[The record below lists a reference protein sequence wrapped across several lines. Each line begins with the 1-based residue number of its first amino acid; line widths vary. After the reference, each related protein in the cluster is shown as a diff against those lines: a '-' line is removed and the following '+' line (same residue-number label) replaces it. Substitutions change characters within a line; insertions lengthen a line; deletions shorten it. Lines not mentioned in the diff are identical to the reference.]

1 MSYTLYHNAHF
12 GPGTS
17 AMLVSGGRIAAL
29 GGDELRAAAP
39 AGTACIDLG
48 GGWALPGFNDSHCHL
63 LDVGRGLGSIDLFGA
78 KSPADIAAR
87 CADFLRR
94 RAVPKG
100 RAVYGNGWN
109 QDLFEGSHA
118 MPTRAD
124 LDALCPDNPLLL
136 DRVCG
141 HIMVCNTAA
150 LRAAGITAA
159 TPAPAGG
166 GIDLGPDGAPNG
178 LLRDN
183 AVNLV
188 RPLLPAETVD
198 EIKAA
203 FLAAA
208 THAVSLG
215 LTTVQSNDVRS
226 RDWRTV
232 MAALT
237 ALDAEQLL
245 PVRIVLQ
252 CALETPDEL
261 RDFWAAGFRP
271 GAQGRRWKI
280 GPLKL
285 FLDGSL
291 GARTAW
297 LRGGYADAPEEHGL
311 CCLEY
316 DKAVGMAKL
325 ADGAGMQVIAHAIGD
340 AAMEEML
347 DVIEAVNAAH
357 GGANPHRHG
366 VVHCQVTTP
375 GQWERLAR
383 LDAGALVQPIFLDYD
398 HTIVEDRCGAA
409 LAATSYAFGS
419 AVRRGVHLSY
429 GTDAPVESLDVR
441 RNLYSAITRKPLA
454 GGPAWQPAEC
464 VTRAQAL
471 RCYTEAGA
479 WNEFAEAEKGRLA
492 PGYLADF
499 TVFDRDLFTI
509 PEAQIPAMQVKATVV
524 GGVLAWREA

>member
-1 MSYTLYHNAHF
+1 
-12 GPGTS
+12 
-17 AMLVSGGRIAAL
+17 
-29 GGDELRAAAP
+29 
-39 AGTACIDLG
+39 
-48 GGWALPGFNDSHCHL
+48 
-63 LDVGRGLGSIDLFGA
+63 
-78 KSPADIAAR
+78 
-87 CADFLRR
+87 
-94 RAVPKG
+94 
-100 RAVYGNGWN
+100 
-109 QDLFEGSHA
+109 
-118 MPTRAD
+118 
-124 LDALCPDNPLLL
+124 
-136 DRVCG
+136 
-141 HIMVCNTAA
+141 
-150 LRAAGITAA
+150 
-159 TPAPAGG
+159 
-166 GIDLGPDGAPNG
+166 
-178 LLRDN
+178 
-183 AVNLV
+183 
-188 RPLLPAETVD
+188 
-198 EIKAA
+198 
-203 FLAAA
+203 
-208 THAVSLG
+208 
-215 LTTVQSNDVRS
+215 
-226 RDWRTV
+226 
-232 MAALT
+232 
-237 ALDAEQLL
+237 
-245 PVRIVLQ
+245 
-252 CALETPDEL
+252 
-261 RDFWAAGFRP
+261 
-271 GAQGRRWKI
+271 
-280 GPLKL
+280 
-285 FLDGSL
+285 
-291 GARTAW
+291 
-297 LRGGYADAPEEHGL
+297 
-311 CCLEY
+311 
-316 DKAVGMAKL
+316 MAKL

>member
-1 MSYTLYHNAHF
+1 
-12 GPGTS
+12 
-17 AMLVSGGRIAAL
+17 
-29 GGDELRAAAP
+29 
-39 AGTACIDLG
+39 
-48 GGWALPGFNDSHCHL
+48 
-63 LDVGRGLGSIDLFGA
+63 
-78 KSPADIAAR
+78 
-87 CADFLRR
+87 
-94 RAVPKG
+94 
-100 RAVYGNGWN
+100 
-109 QDLFEGSHA
+109 
-118 MPTRAD
+118 
-124 LDALCPDNPLLL
+124 
-136 DRVCG
+136 
-141 HIMVCNTAA
+141 
-150 LRAAGITAA
+150 
-159 TPAPAGG
+159 
-166 GIDLGPDGAPNG
+166 
-178 LLRDN
+178 
-183 AVNLV
+183 
-188 RPLLPAETVD
+188 
-198 EIKAA
+198 
-203 FLAAA
+203 
-208 THAVSLG
+208 
-215 LTTVQSNDVRS
+215 
-226 RDWRTV
+226 

-271 GAQGRRWKI
+271 GAQGRRWKL

-316 DKAVGMAKL
+316 DKALGMAKL

-340 AAMEEML
+340 AAMDEML
-347 DVIEAVNAAH
+347 DVIEAVNA
-357 GGANPHRHG
+357 GPRRRQPHTATALCTARW
-366 VVHCQVTTP
+366 TTP

-524 GGVLAWREA
+524 GGVLAWRGA